1 MCSPSGLFAQTWFVC
16 LTSFLICS
24 LTEVVART
32 VVVAFLGTCHDVHVV
47 CTKLMLVLC
56 VSVSS
61 DAVLFVVSLAVPSI
75 VVVAVRIWRDNV
87 CLLRLRI
94 LSTVACVDVQV
105 FEAMNLV
112 VNLEIAGEVVG
123 ISLALLVLK
132 KSQGVLWSVRVAGV
146 LPLWVREARSLSRLV
161 VSVEEL
167 RCLVV

>member
-1 MCSPSGLFAQTWFVC
+1 
-16 LTSFLICS
+16 
-24 LTEVVART
+24 
-32 VVVAFLGTCHDVHVV
+32 
-47 CTKLMLVLC
+47 MLVLC

-87 CLLRLRI
+87 SLLRLCV

-112 VNLEIAGEVVG
+112 VNLKIAGEVVG
-123 ISLALLVLK
+123 VSLALLVLK
-132 KSQGVLWSVRVAGV
+132 KSQRVLWSVRVAGV
-146 LPLWVREARSLSRLV
+146 LPLWVREARSLSRLELA
-161 VSVEEL
+161 VEEL

>member
-32 VVVAFLGTCHDVHVV
+32 VVVAFLGTCHDVYVV
-47 CTKLMLVLC
+47 CTELMLVLC

-87 CLLRLRI
+87 SLLRLCV

-112 VNLEIAGEVVG
+112 VNLKIAGEVVG
-123 ISLALLVLK
+123 VSLALLVLK
-132 KSQGVLWSVRVAGV
+132 KSQRVLWSVRVAGV
-146 LPLWVREARSLSRLV
+146 LPLWVREARTLSGLV
-161 VSVEEL
+161 VAVEEL